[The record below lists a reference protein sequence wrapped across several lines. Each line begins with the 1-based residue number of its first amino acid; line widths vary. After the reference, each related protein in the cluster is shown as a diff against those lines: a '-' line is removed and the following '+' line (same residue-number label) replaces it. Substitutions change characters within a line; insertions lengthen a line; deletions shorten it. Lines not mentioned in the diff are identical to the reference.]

1 MASSRVSARI
11 NLPTPGFDGH
21 VEELALEITV
31 GTARERAKMTEIDRT
46 DRRILALLQAD
57 GRISTVDLAEKVGLS
72 PTSTS
77 ERLKRLQREGFVSGF
92 RAMLDPRRLGLELL
106 VFVEVSLDKTTPD
119 VFEKFAAAVRRAPEV
134 LECHMVA
141 GGFDYLV
148 KTRVADMAAYRRFLG
163 EILLALPGVK
173 ETRTYAVMEEV
184 KSDGVLPV

>member
-1 MASSRVSARI
+1 
-11 NLPTPGFDGH
+11 
-21 VEELALEITV
+21 
-31 GTARERAKMTEIDRT
+31 MTDIDRI
-46 DRRILALLQAD
+46 DRKILKLLQSD
-57 GRISTVDLAEKVGLS
+57 GRIATVDLAEKVGLS

-77 ERLKRLQREGFVSGF
+77 DRMKRLQREGYIAGF
-92 RAMLDPRRLGLELL
+92 GARLDPRRIGLELL

-184 KSDGVLPV
+184 KSDGMLPV

>member
-1 MASSRVSARI
+1 
-11 NLPTPGFDGH
+11 
-21 VEELALEITV
+21 
-31 GTARERAKMTEIDRT
+31 MTDLDKT
-46 DRRILALLQAD
+46 DRRILAQLQLD
-57 GRISTVDLAEKVGLS
+57 GRISTVDLAERIGLS

-77 ERLKRLQREGFVSGF
+77 ERLRRLQREGYVTGF
-92 RAMLDPRRLGLELL
+92 RAMLDPQRVGLGLL

-119 VFEKFAAAVRRAPEV
+119 VFERFAAAVRRAPEV

-148 KTRVADMAAYRRFLG
+148 KTRVADMTAYRRFLG

-184 KSDGVLPV
+184 KTDGVLPV